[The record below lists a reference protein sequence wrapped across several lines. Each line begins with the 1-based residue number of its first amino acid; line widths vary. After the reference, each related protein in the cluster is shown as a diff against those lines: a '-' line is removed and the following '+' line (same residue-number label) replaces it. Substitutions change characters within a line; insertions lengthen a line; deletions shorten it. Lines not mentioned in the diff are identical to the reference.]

1 MPLYAFGGAQP
12 LIDPSAFV
20 HPDAVLVG
28 HVTIGAGCYV
38 ASGACIRGDFCS
50 IRVGAG
56 SNVQDCCVIHGYP
69 GTEVILDDECHLG
82 HCCVIHGARLERD
95 ILVGM
100 NAVIL
105 DNAVLGAQCVIGSG
119 CVVPSGFVVPPRKLA
134 VGVPARIVA
143 DVSEER
149 VRAKGL
155 GTRWYQQLAQA
166 SLRDMRPVRLQDCL
180 GQIPGP
186 SEMPPLSERLAWVR
200 ELEAY
205 TEPSS

>member
-20 HPDAVLVG
+20 HPEAVLIG
-28 HVTIGAGCYV
+28 HVTIGARCYV
-38 ASGACIRGDFCS
+38 APGACIRGDFCS

-56 SNVQDCCVIHGYP
+56 SNIQDSCVIHGYP
-69 GTEVILDDECHLG
+69 GTEVVLDEDCHLG

-119 CVVPSGFVVPPRKLA
+119 CVVPAGFFVPPRKLA

-149 VRAKGL
+149 LQSKGL
-155 GTRWYQQLAQA
+155 GTRWYQQLAQT
-166 SLRDMRPVRLQDCL
+166 SLRDMHPVPLQDCL
-180 GQIPGP
+180 GRIPGL

-200 ELEAY
+200 ELEEY
-205 TEPSS
+205 TEPS